1 MKLFIPVF
9 GAMQI
14 IVVVVVVDRQER
26 GPAWNLNNLIRLYQ
40 QSRGN
45 QGTTDIFKKGFMI
58 ELQSI

>member
-1 MKLFIPVF
+1 
-9 GAMQI
+9 MQI
-14 IVVVVVVDRQER
+14 IVVVVVVVDRQER